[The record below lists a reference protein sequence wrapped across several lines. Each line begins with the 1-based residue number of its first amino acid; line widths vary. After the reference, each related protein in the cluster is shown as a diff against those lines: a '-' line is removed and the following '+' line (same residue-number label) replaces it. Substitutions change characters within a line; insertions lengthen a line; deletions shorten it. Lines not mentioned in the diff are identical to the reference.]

1 MGSKLGPAS
10 DQFTGKIPEV
20 FCKRALQQNASPILF
35 SVLPSPITNSYFKF
49 KFNWVIRDH
58 QSKDMTYPEPNDNSL
73 PCASHSCKWITYVN
87 SLILT
92 TKSII
97 SPVLQMKKLFKGHT
111 ASKIQLALGL
121 NPDSLDPVSFLL
133 SCTTSPLLR
142 IGI

>member
-1 MGSKLGPAS
+1 
-10 DQFTGKIPEV
+10 
-20 FCKRALQQNASPILF
+20 
-35 SVLPSPITNSYFKF
+35 
-49 KFNWVIRDH
+49 
-58 QSKDMTYPEPNDNSL
+58 MTYPEPNDNSL

-121 NPDSLDPVSFLL
+121 NPDSLDRSYLIVMHALEIQYSKNKKMIADIHILI
-133 SCTTSPLLR
+133 CNYKVISPPLPT
-142 IGI
+142 